1 MILEKQIDAAEGY
14 VIDFDHATHELFEPH
29 GDTRAVKALD
39 LFSKLGDQPQMRT
52 LCAAVIVGGL
62 LLRKQRLIRAGV
74 RMLIAHEAATSAKLA
89 IKMEFDRTRPRSA
102 KRKVDKEIRKGDS
115 KAKEES
121 SFPSG
126 HSAGAMAAARALSRE
141 YPEYGAAALAA
152 GAAVGASQIP
162 RCAHYPS
169 DVIVGAAVGLAS
181 EAAVAA
187 VWDAAGLDS
196 DN

>member
-1 MILEKQIDAAEGY
+1 MILEKQIKAAEKH
-14 VIDFDHATHELFEPH
+14 VVDFDHRTHELFEPH
-29 GDTRAVKALD
+29 GDTRAVKTLD

-52 LCAAVIVGGL
+52 LCAAVIAGGL
-62 LLRKQRLIRAGV
+62 LLRRKRLIRTGI

-102 KRKVDKEIRKGDS
+102 NGRSEKKIRKGDS

-126 HSAGAMAAARALSRE
+126 HSAGAMAAARAFSRE

-152 GAAVGASQIP
+152 GAAVAASQIP

-169 DVIVGAAVGLAS
+169 DVAAGAAVGLAS
-181 EAAVAA
+181 EAAANA
-187 VWDAAGLDS
+187 VWRAAGLD
-196 DN
+196 DD